1 MSSANIFTLDWIPLT
16 ISLIKAINRM
26 GPNTLPCGIPEITS
40 DHSEQVLL
48 TITLCFLPVRKSF
61 IQFNSSPC
69 KPKLF
74 TLVNNHWG
82 GTLSKALAKSRY
94 IQS

>member
-1 MSSANIFTLDWIPLT
+1 MFPIKKLKLLTQLDPVTSFGSSFQLLMILREKLCT
-16 ISLIKAINRM
+16 S
-26 GPNTLPCGIPEITS
+26 CGIPEITS

-48 TITLCFLPVRKSF
+48 TITLRFHPVRKFF

-74 TLVNNHWG
+74 NLVNNLW
-82 GTLSKALAKSRY
+82 
-94 IQS
+94 